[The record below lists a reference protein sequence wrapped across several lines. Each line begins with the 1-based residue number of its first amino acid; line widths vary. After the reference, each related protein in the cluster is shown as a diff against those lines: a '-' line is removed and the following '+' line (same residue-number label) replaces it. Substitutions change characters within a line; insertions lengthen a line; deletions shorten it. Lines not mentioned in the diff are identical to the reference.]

1 MDNYT
6 KSKGDVYL
14 RALLLGGGLL
24 QLSSALFNKNAFVYL
39 GKHGPRVGALVI
51 GLCALFLIRRDYFLP
66 FLGQSVFPMHA
77 LNSKQIPYGAN
88 VSKQVRV
95 QPNAKVVYWAAEPCS
110 RESQCTPPVGVWEAY
125 GEYRNAGV
133 TTADKEGNATLKV
146 RSPQSYVVPNKGGAI
161 SPHIHYRYFLNEG
174 MLSDVHTV
182 SL

>member
-6 KSKGDVYL
+6 NSKSDVYL

-24 QLSSALFNKNAFVYL
+24 QLSSALFNKNALTYL
-39 GKHGPRVGALVI
+39 GKHGPRVGSLVI

-66 FLGQSVFPMHA
+66 FLGQSVFPLHA
-77 LNSKQIPYGAN
+77 ISSNKSPEGAN
-88 VSKQVRV
+88 VTMNVRV
-95 QPNAKVVYWAAEPCS
+95 QPNAKVVYWAAEPCT
-110 RESQCTPPVGVWEAY
+110 RESKCNPPVGVWEAY

-133 TTADKEGNATLKV
+133 TTADNEGIATLNV
-146 RSPQSYVVPNKGGAI
+146 RQPQKYVVPNKSGAI
-161 SPHIHYRYFLNEG
+161 PPHIHYRYFLNEG